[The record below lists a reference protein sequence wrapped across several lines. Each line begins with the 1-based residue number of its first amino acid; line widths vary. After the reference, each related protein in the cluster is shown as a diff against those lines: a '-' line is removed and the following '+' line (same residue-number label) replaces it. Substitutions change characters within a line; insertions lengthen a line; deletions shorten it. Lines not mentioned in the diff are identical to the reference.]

1 MGEPIFTPQAIE
13 TAREANP
20 FAKISDLIYRELELA
35 IFSSRLSPGQRLSVQ
50 KLAEEFNVSPT
61 PVREAIGRLLE
72 AGLVTTGSDANRKR
86 NNYYVFDISDDQ
98 IEDLFAV
105 RSAMEGCA
113 TFLCAQNGSGRD
125 YSELKALANSFRTR
139 LHSLV
144 YDPESYS
151 NPWQTSE
158 LDRGFHKMIVEYS
171 GNSFLKQLYE
181 SINERLDY
189 LSVRTNQFIY
199 WSHHKKAMLQLGEQ
213 HMEIYRAVKL
223 GFPEVSRNAAM
234 RHVDFCREL
243 CLRSRRGN
251 CIGSE

>member
-1 MGEPIFTPQAIE
+1 M
-13 TAREANP
+13 
-20 FAKISDLIYRELELA
+20 
-35 IFSSRLSPGQRLSVQ
+35 Q

-151 NPWQTSE
+151 KPVADLRARPRLSQDDCRIFWQQLSE
-158 LDRGFHKMIVEYS
+158 
-171 GNSFLKQLYE
+171 
-181 SINERLDY
+181 
-189 LSVRTNQFIY
+189 
-199 WSHHKKAMLQLGEQ
+199 
-213 HMEIYRAVKL
+213 
-223 GFPEVSRNAAM
+223 AA
-234 RHVDFCREL
+234 L
-243 CLRSRRGN
+243 
-251 CIGSE
+251 